1 MTREPAMHKESPGP
15 HAAAMAAVTARLR
28 DLPEPFEEGVL
39 LLLEEDI
46 DFLSVL
52 LMEMNILEK
61 RLGTAHSLATEKVAE
76 VRRKLM
82 DAVRAKMDILVAL
95 STAA

>member
-1 MTREPAMHKESPGP
+1 
-15 HAAAMAAVTARLR
+15 MAAVTARLR

-61 RLGTAHSLATEKVAE
+61 RLGPAHSLATEKVAE